1 MSVIFQEFNDFS
13 EDGSLSGVNL
23 SLDEGLGWDSQ
34 EMLSENEQR
43 FGYKST
49 YSSELPGYT

>member
-23 SLDEGLGWDSQ
+23 SLDEVRMYVV
-34 EMLSENEQR
+34 MLQ
-43 FGYKST
+43 
-49 YSSELPGYT
+49 